1 MEDLKR
7 VNDALYKYVRLQTHP
22 LAVRMCTSLDEVPE
36 EAKFPKR
43 DFRAMMPVCQA
54 FALAYRR
61 GWAVAL
67 GLEDQQCPL
76 GNVVLGFLKAKK
88 AFLDGSFH
96 WSWLPPGEPNAKYA
110 QSLKRLEY
118 GKYSHI
124 LMTPIEKAK
133 FEPHF
138 LLIYANP
145 GQVVRMVQGRLY
157 LQGGMLSAA
166 AGLGGSCSQIVS
178 QTMLT
183 DECQYVL
190 LGSGP
195 RRFAHAQDHEMAFTI
210 PASKMELVVKGM
222 EESETKSTYTY
233 PPPVSLIYED
243 EFPPR
248 YQELQK
254 FLMQEGD

>member
-1 MEDLKR
+1 MEELKR

-22 LAVRMCTSLDEVPE
+22 LAVRMCASDEKVPE
-36 EAKFPKR
+36 DAKFPKR
-43 DFRAMMPVCQA
+43 DLQAMMPVCQT
-54 FALAYRR
+54 FAIAAKR
-61 GWAVAL
+61 GWTMAL

-76 GNVVLGFLKAKK
+76 GNVAMGFVKAKK
-88 AFLDGSFH
+88 AFLDGTFH

-124 LMTPIEKAK
+124 LMAPIEKAT

-138 LLIYANP
+138 LLIYGNP
-145 GQVVRMVQGRLY
+145 GQVVRMVQARLY
-157 LQGGMLSAA
+157 LQGGMLTAS
-166 AGLGGSCSQIVS
+166 AGLGGSCAIMIS

-195 RRFAHAQDHEMAFTI
+195 RRFAHAQDHEMVFTI
-210 PASKMELVVKGM
+210 PASKMELLVKGL
-222 EESETKSTYTY
+222 EESEVNSTYTY

-243 EFPPR
+243 AFPPR

-254 FLMQEGD
+254 FLMEEGD